1 MVVLFLLVA
10 VLFVLFIYYY
20 FQEKRNRERLTRE
33 NERLQSKVQEQE
45 TLLRNLQDGM
55 QNANALI
62 DYLKNGSNDQ
72 FVSRASYDEEVE
84 SLTEEIEELTEQLD
98 AYEIEKEKATQRRQE
113 YKKQKKKE
121 EELLEDIRTN
131 PHKYFQFKPYFMNL
145 SEVWAY
151 HYICKALCDIFGTV
165 SGKPVPDD
173 FVHNDRKINPFCF
186 LENQKHLFV
195 FPQTAVYSFTA
206 NNDQTQN
213 EKQLREYANRVLGGK
228 SVDFIICK
236 RTYVHGYDVNFG
248 FKPVLAIELDGI
260 THNPGTVTEQQKKN
274 DEFKDLLMSQHD
286 DEQPVKDLVPL
297 MRYKL
302 TTPMSKDG
310 KFFYTYNDEDKEKI
324 KEMLRK
330 YLCHV

>member
-1 MVVLFLLVA
+1 MVVLVLLIA

-20 FQEKRNRERLTRE
+20 YQEKQNCDWLTRE
-33 NERLQSKVQEQE
+33 NERLQSEAQDRE
-45 TLLRNLQDGM
+45 TLLRSLQDGM
-55 QNANALI
+55 RNANMLI

-72 FVSRASYDEEVE
+72 FVSRAAYDEEVK
-84 SLTEEIEELTEQLD
+84 SLTEEIEKVAEQLD
-98 AYEIEKEKATQRRQE
+98 AYKEDKENAIQRSQE

-121 EELLEDIRTN
+121 EALLENIRTN

-151 HYICKALCDIFGTV
+151 HYICKALCDLFGTV
-165 SGKPVPDD
+165 SGKPVPDN
-173 FVHNDRKINPFCF
+173 FVHNDRGENAFCF

-206 NNDQTQN
+206 NNDKTQN

-248 FKPVLAIELDGI
+248 FEPVLAIELDGI
-260 THNPGTVTEQQKKN
+260 THNPELVTEQQKKN

-286 DEQPVKDLVPL
+286 DEEPVKHLVPL

-302 TTPMSKDG
+302 TTPMTKDG

-324 KEMLRK
+324 KGMLRK
-330 YLCHV
+330 YLSHV